1 MKMKTWLRRSNAAM
15 ISAAV
20 IGIFVLITYI
30 FQSFSGWQWDV
41 TKDNSFTLSEQTL
54 STLASIEKPIAIK
67 LFTTPNDDE
76 VLVREV
82 ADMAE
87 EYAKRNRNITFK
99 RYDLLKEPS
108 LAEQYKL
115 TASSIVFEQ
124 ETQRK
129 TVGLFEMFQAGQGY
143 SYQFSG
149 EEKMTQAMRSLAS
162 DHKSKAYVLSG
173 HQEMPLAQMN
183 VLRTSL
189 QEDNVELQELNL
201 LQEGSIPEDADL
213 IMLIGMKQDLSEKEA
228 QLLQKYVEGKG
239 KLYIALGFNEKM
251 AKEWTHLYGL
261 MNSLGVDSTN
271 SVAVE
276 PSEGLL
282 YDPFTI
288 VPDYNEHEMTDKLI
302 QYRML
307 LTLSLSVPLRISPN
321 DAFEAHEIL
330 HTTEKAY
337 GETDIPRLIQ
347 EGSERDDKDI
357 AGPLT
362 LGAAVKSKDGQ
373 PKAVIIGG
381 SSYLADAYIYT
392 QGNRDFALNSIHWLE
407 ENQDQVTIRPREKAA
422 YQLAYLTPA
431 QGKTILWVT
440 VIGFPAVLL
449 LIGAGLWW
457 RRRHVS

>member
-1 MKMKTWLRRSNAAM
+1 MKTWLRRGNAAM

-20 IGIFVLITYI
+20 VGIFVLITYI

-41 TKDNSFTLSEQTL
+41 TKNKSFTLSEQTL
-54 STLASIEKPIAIK
+54 SALASIENPIAIK
-67 LFTTPNDDE
+67 LFATSNDDE

-87 EYAKRNRNITFK
+87 EYAKRNRNISFN

-115 TASSIVFEQ
+115 TASSIVLEQ
-124 ETQRK
+124 GTQRK

-149 EEKMTQAMRSLAS
+149 EEKMTQALRSLAS
-162 DHKSKAYVLSG
+162 DKKSKAYVLSG
-173 HQEMPLAQMN
+173 HQELSLAQMN

-189 QEDNVELQELNL
+189 EEDSVELEDLNL
-201 LQEGSIPEDADL
+201 LQKGSIPEDADL
-213 IMLIGMKQDLSEKEA
+213 IMLIGIKQDLSDKEA
-228 QLLQKYVEGKG
+228 ELLLKYMEGNG

-251 AKEWTHLYGL
+251 ATEWPNIDALL
-261 MNSLGVDSTN
+261 KSLGVESTS

-288 VPDYNEHEMTDKLI
+288 MPDYNEHEMTEKLI
-302 QYRML
+302 QYRMMM
-307 LTLSLSVPLRISPN
+307 TLSLSIPLKLSEN
-321 DAFEAHEIL
+321 DTYEAQEIL
-330 HTTEKAY
+330 HTTEQAY
-337 GETDIPRLIQ
+337 GETDIPRLVQ
-347 EGSERDDKDI
+347 EGSEWDDKDI

-362 LGAAVKSKDGQ
+362 LGAVVQSKDGQ
-373 PKAVIIGG
+373 PKAVVVGG
-381 SSYLADAYIYT
+381 SSYMADAYIYT

-407 ENQDQVTIRPREKAA
+407 ENQDQVTIRPRENDT
-422 YQLAYLTPA
+422 YQLAYLTPV

-449 LIGAGLWW
+449 LIGTGLWW
-457 RRRHVS
+457 RRRHAS

>member
-1 MKMKTWLRRSNAAM
+1 MKMKTWLRRGNAAI

-20 IGIFVLITYI
+20 IGIFVLLTYI
-30 FQSFSGWQWDV
+30 FQSFPGWQWDV
-41 TKDNSFTLSEQTL
+41 TKNKSFTLSEQTL
-54 STLASIEKPIAIK
+54 SALASVQKPIAIK

-87 EYAKRNRNITFK
+87 EYAKRNRHISFK

-124 ETQRK
+124 GSQRK

-149 EEKMTQAMRSLAS
+149 EEKMTQALRSLAS
-162 DHKSKAYVLSG
+162 DKKTKAYVLSG
-173 HQEMPLAQMN
+173 HQEMTLAQMN

-189 QEDNVELQELNL
+189 QEDNVELEELNL
-201 LQEGSIPEDADL
+201 LQKGSVPEDADL
-213 IMLIGMKQDLSEKEA
+213 VMLVGMKQDVSDKEA
-228 QLLQKYVEGKG
+228 ELLQKYVEGTG
-239 KLYIALGFNEKM
+239 KLYIALGFDEKM
-251 AKEWTHLYGL
+251 ATEWPNIHRLL
-261 MNSLGVDSTN
+261 KSLGVESTN

-288 VPDYNEHEMTDKLI
+288 MPDYNEHEMTEKLI
-302 QYRML
+302 QYRMMM
-307 LTLSLSVPLRISPN
+307 TLSLSIPLKIGEN
-321 DAFEAHEIL
+321 DTFEAREIL
-330 HTTEKAY
+330 HTTDKAY
-337 GETDIPRLIQ
+337 GETDIPRLVQ

-357 AGPLT
+357 PGPLT
-362 LGAAVKSKDGQ
+362 LGAVVKSKDGQ
-373 PKAVIIGG
+373 PKAVVIGG
-381 SSYLADAYIYT
+381 SSYMADAYIYT

-457 RRRHVS
+457 RRRHAS